1 MEIDQTVK
9 HIANAQ
15 IRSIIDLSNATGRQ
29 QGVIKVNHN
38 TFNVSVGED
47 GKVDVSFRGGWF
59 NFWRKDSLDRMRAAM
74 QMQYDQFRN
83 AYDANVLRPDIVD
96 TYEDQFS
103 PAIKTVR
110 NKTDAALDDRFGAD
124 AGRREIVLY
133 GFSDVRDM
141 VVDKLDQHNVN
152 FTSIDYY
159 NTQFGINP
167 KTLSFDSLP
176 GILDGIKSGTL
187 KITGNDDGIVS
198 REKLGRWGEFMHN
211 NAGKLDIFSKI
222 RQYQTAAENPRSF
235 KKETGWVGEA
245 ARKGID
251 RMMEALVRKN
261 IPGDEHRIY
270 GSHKLTDKDITA
282 ISYFFQRM
290 AELDG
295 KAGVDERKQLMLE
308 GLAYAGY
315 REVDISFR
323 DSLLR
328 LATIVMRNMFF
339 RQTSKLGLEFC
350 KQEGTPVMFQWS
362 NHEGVSLERS
372 DKTIKNTW
380 WKNDRDSVHN
390 HYGATITFSE
400 MRHVMRM
407 QAAPE
412 GDMLDL
418 LKVYGMRV

>member
-15 IRSIIDLSNATGRQ
+15 ISSIIDLSNATGRQ
-29 QGVIKVNHN
+29 KGVIKVNHN
-38 TFNVSVGED
+38 TFNVSVGND

-59 NFWRKDSLDRMRAAM
+59 NFWRKDSLNRMREAM
-74 QMQYDQFRN
+74 QTQYDQFRN
-83 AYDANVLRPDIVD
+83 KYDANVIRPDIVE

-103 PAIKTVR
+103 PAIKTTR
-110 NKTDAALDDRFGAD
+110 SKTDAVLAKRFGAD
-124 AGRREIVLY
+124 AGSREIVLY

-141 VVDKLDQHNVN
+141 VVDKLAQHNVN

-159 NTQFGINP
+159 NAQFGIKP
-167 KTLSFDSLP
+167 DTLSFDSLP
-176 GILDGIKSGTL
+176 GIIDGINNGTL
-187 KITGNDDGIVS
+187 KLIGNDDSIVS
-198 REKLGRWGEFMHN
+198 REKLERWGEFMHN
-211 NAGKLDIFSKI
+211 NAGKLDIFSRI
-222 RQYQTAAENPRSF
+222 RQYKTAAENPKRF
-235 KKETGWVGEA
+235 KNETGWVGEA

-251 RMMEALVRKN
+251 RMMESLVRKN

-270 GSHKLTDKDITA
+270 GSYKLTNKDITA
-282 ISYFFQRM
+282 ISYFFQKM

-295 KAGVDERKQLMLE
+295 KASKEDREKLMLD

-315 REVDISFR
+315 SEVELDFR
-323 DSLLR
+323 DGLLR

-362 NHEGVSLERS
+362 NHEGVSLEGS

>member
-15 IRSIIDLSNATGRQ
+15 ISSIIDLSNATGRQ

-38 TFNVSVGED
+38 TFNVSVGND

-59 NFWRKDSLDRMRAAM
+59 NFWRKDSLNRMREAM
-74 QMQYDQFRN
+74 QTQYDQFRN
-83 AYDANVLRPDIVD
+83 KYDANVIRPDIVE

-103 PAIKTVR
+103 PAIKTAR
-110 NKTDAALDDRFGAD
+110 SKTDAVLAKRFGAD
-124 AGRREIVLY
+124 AGSREIVLY

-141 VVDKLDQHNVN
+141 VVDKLAQHNVN

-159 NTQFGINP
+159 NAQFGIKP
-167 KTLSFDSLP
+167 DTLSFDSLP
-176 GILDGIKSGTL
+176 GIIDGINNGTL
-187 KITGNDDGIVS
+187 KLIGNDDSIVS
-198 REKLGRWGEFMHN
+198 REKLERWGEFMHN
-211 NAGKLDIFSKI
+211 NARKLDIFSRI
-222 RQYQTAAENPRSF
+222 RQYKTAAENPKRF
-235 KKETGWVGEA
+235 KNETGWVGEA

-251 RMMEALVRKN
+251 RMMESLVRKN

-270 GSHKLTDKDITA
+270 GSYKLTNKDITA
-282 ISYFFQRM
+282 ISYFFQKM

-295 KAGVDERKQLMLE
+295 KASKEDREKLMLD

-315 REVDISFR
+315 SEVELDFR
-323 DSLLR
+323 DGLLR

-362 NHEGVSLERS
+362 NHEGVSLEGS